1 MKRAEQE
8 YYEEK
13 DGGVST
19 TRLIRQDEEP
29 NIEKQ
34 KLMAEA
40 ERLAKLDK
48 DDSDQESEGD
58 ASSRYKINKYVRSIF

>member
-13 DGGVST
+13 EGGAST

-29 NIEKQ
+29 NSEKQ

-48 DDSDQESEGD
+48 EDSEQESDG
-58 ASSRYKINKYVRSIF
+58 SSSER